1 MSAKPDRK
9 KFAAALK
16 PAANTPQPTEETPG
30 ADAAV
35 AESPT
40 RKHTRPSR
48 TGTKFV
54 GGYFDPVVHKQVRM
68 IAAQEDKTVQELV
81 AEALDL
87 LFQSRQKPTIARQQ
101 KEG

>member
-16 PAANTPQPTEETPG
+16 PAANTPQPAEEASGTE
-30 ADAAV
+30 AAV

-40 RKHTRPSR
+40 LKHPRPSR
-48 TGTKFV
+48 AGTKMI
-54 GGYFDPVVHKQVRM
+54 GGYFDPTVSKQLRL
-68 IAAQEDKTVQELV
+68 IAVQEDTTVQDLV

-101 KEG
+101 KEA